1 MGFWSVSGC
10 FLVFEREDKM
20 CRKVVQKAN
29 FIKKSVSSLVY
40 GCLGLF
46 IALGANFKAVVFKGP
61 QKVWIWVPLEIS

>member
-46 IALGANFKAVVFKGP
+46 IALGTNFEVTALGGLPALKG
-61 QKVWIWVPLEIS
+61 L